1 MDLIASLLDWLTT
14 NRLEASAT
22 ALGLAN
28 QWLTI
33 RRNILCWPVGIASVT
48 LFGLVFFDARL
59 YSDLLLQGVYVGL
72 QAYGWHAWLHGA
84 PGRAVLAI
92 RRLAPIDYW
101 RAPLLIVAIA
111 TILGSVM
118 RIATDASLPYVDA
131 TATALSLVAQW
142 LQARKVLE
150 GWIVF
155 IAANLVFIGIYAT
168 KGLYITIGLFVVL
181 TGMAIAGY
189 LAWRAAYRAGTP

>member
-1 MDLIASLLDWLTT
+1 MLTAPLDWLVT
-14 NRLEASAT
+14 NRIEAT
-22 ALGLAN
+22 ATLLGLIN

-33 RRNILCWPVGIASVT
+33 RRNIYCWPVGIASVG
-48 LFGLVFFDARL
+48 LFAAVFFDARL
-59 YSDLLLQGVYVGL
+59 YSDLLLQGVYVIL
-72 QAYGWHAWLHGA
+72 QGYGWHAWLHGA

-101 RAPLLIVAIA
+101 RTPLLIVVIA
-111 TILGSVM
+111 TLLGSVM

-131 TATALSLVAQW
+131 TATALSLVGQW

-155 IAANLVFIGIYAT
+155 IAANLIFIGIYAT
-168 KGLYITIGLFVVL
+168 KGLYITIGLFVIL
-181 TGMAIAGY
+181 TGMAISGY
-189 LAWRAAYRAGTP
+189 FAWRAAYRAGTP